1 MILSNKKKIFSL
13 IQKLQ
18 RSYMVIQVGMSPETL
33 NFMKT
38 FNVPLERNEMEEILK
53 SLKVRIA
60 LLSNQKEF
68 KIGPDLNYIDLIKFP
83 ITSESEI
90 FFVDGKNFFNFF
102 FLNLF
107 V

>member
-18 RSYMVIQVGMSPETL
+18 RSYMVIQVGMSPEIL

-68 KIGPDLNYIDLIKFP
+68 KIGPDLNYINLVEFP
-83 ITSESEI
+83 ITSKSEI
-90 FFVDGKNFFNFF
+90 FFVDGKFF
-102 FLNLF
+102 FIF
-107 V
+107 F

>member
-18 RSYMVIQVGMSPETL
+18 WSYMVFRVGMNPENL
-33 NFMKT
+33 NFI
-38 FNVPLERNEMEEILK
+38 PLQSNELEKILK
-53 SLKVRIA
+53 SLNVRIA

-90 FFVDGKNFFNFF
+90 FFVDGKIF
-102 FLNLF
+102 
-107 V
+107 